1 MPFQTRYLFTASMDV
16 EAEKEAL
23 FEEIY
28 DTDHIPLLTKVPG
41 IVSVARFKR
50 EDRTWIMGG
59 ERMTIS
65 VEDEPQYSA
74 LYEIESPDVLVSDA
88 WAKAVDQGRWPSEVR
103 PYTSNRRHTLRRLVF
118 SAP

>member
-16 EAEKEAL
+16 EAEQEAL

-28 DTDHIPLLTKVPG
+28 DTEHIPLLTKVPG

-50 EDRTWIMGG
+50 EDLTLIMGG
-59 ERMTIS
+59 ERMAIS

-74 LYEIESPDVLVSDA
+74 LYEIESPDVLASAA

-118 SAP
+118 SAS